1 MKIKFTIYITLL
13 FFTVVGQEKENKLK
27 EDLQAIIAKTVDNQ
41 KVFGVSFAVQKD
53 SFNWEGTAGNIAI
66 NHTFFIAST
75 CKIFA
80 SAIVFY
86 LINNDKINLKDKISK
101 YLDANTLNQLHVYK
115 GKDYSNEITLEHLLA
130 HTSGLPDYFQDK
142 DANGESLEKKLTAGK
157 DMGWDFEYTIALT
170 KKLTPHFAPGTKN
183 KAHYSDANY
192 QILGKIIEVVTGK
205 SFAQNC
211 NEIIINPLQL
221 NNTYLF
227 PQANKEQPKTLYY
240 KNKPLEIPLAMASF
254 GADGGIVSNSAD
266 MMIFIRAFFNG
277 EILNNKKYLRDL
289 SKGNQKK
296 VGIIATLIGN
306 PEVVVLDEPFANL
319 DPTTV
324 NRLKKIIKE
333 LSENPQVTIL
343 VSSHDL
349 QHTVEVCDRIVALNK
364 GEVVK
369 DIVTSAETL
378 QELEAFF
385 AV

>member
-1 MKIKFTIYITLL
+1 MIQVNQISKKYNGT
-13 FFTVVGQEKENKLK
+13 TVLQIDNLSIPKGQSFGLVGNNG
-27 EDLQAIIAKTVDNQ
+27 AGKT
-41 KVFGVSFAVQKD
+41 
-53 SFNWEGTAGNIAI
+53 
-66 NHTFFIAST
+66 TFFSLLLDLIQPT
-75 CKIFA
+75 TGEI
-80 SAIVFY
+80 
-86 LINNDKINLKDKISK
+86 INNEIPVHTSENWKSFTASFLDESFLIG
-101 YLDANTLNQLHVYK
+101 YLTPEEYFYFIGDLRGQNKADV
-115 GKDYSNEITLEHLLA
+115 DVLLA
-130 HTSGLPDYFQDK
+130 KH
-142 DANGESLEKKLTAGK
+142 EE
-157 DMGWDFEYTIALT
+157 
-170 KKLTPHFAPGTKN
+170 
-183 KAHYSDANY
+183 
-192 QILGKIIEVVTGK
+192 
-205 SFAQNC
+205 
-211 NEIIINPLQL
+211 
-221 NNTYLF
+221 
-227 PQANKEQPKTLYY
+227 
-240 KNKPLEIPLAMASF
+240 
-254 GADGGIVSNSAD
+254 
-266 MMIFIRAFFNG
+266 FFNG